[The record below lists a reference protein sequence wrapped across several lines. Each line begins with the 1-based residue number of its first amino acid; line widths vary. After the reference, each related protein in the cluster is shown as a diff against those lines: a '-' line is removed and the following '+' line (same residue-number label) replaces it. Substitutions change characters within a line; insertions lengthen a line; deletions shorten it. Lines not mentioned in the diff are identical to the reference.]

1 MKKNYYIDMIE
12 ELKEQINLIRTYKSQ
27 QNKTVYNVENAFS
40 PAFVDFFC
48 KKYGIS
54 HYAYDINKLVS

>member
-1 MKKNYYIDMIE
+1 MIE